1 MRKNLTIVL
10 LSVGCTL
17 LVVNL
22 YITLNQP
29 QARLALGQGTAIP
42 TGSVALAAVMGNSAE
57 PWVFIYDVQT
67 QHLASYKNSNQ
78 GLMLKGVRQ
87 ITWDLKIEELTPA
100 AAAKGASVGEVKKAL
115 SKTPGG
121 SAATGKKPAPM
132 GGAKGGEG
140 EGEGEGEGAG
150 EGEGE
155 GTE

>member
-17 LVVNL
+17 LAVNL
-22 YITLNQP
+22 FVMLKEP

-42 TGSVALAAVMGNSAE
+42 TGSVALAAVMGNTAE

-78 GLMLKGVRQ
+78 GLVLKGVRQ
-87 ITWDLKIEELTPA
+87 ITWDLKIEDLAPA
-100 AAAKGASVGEVKKAL
+100 AAAKGASVKEVKGAL
-115 SKTPGG
+115 GKGAGG
-121 SAATGKKPAPM
+121 SSTTSKKPT
-132 GGAKGGEG
+132 AKKGTEEEGEAEG
-140 EGEGEGEGAG
+140 EGGA
-150 EGEGE
+150 EEE